1 MKNRKII
8 VAITGASG
16 AIYAVKLLERLRKL
30 PESRSGLAGP
40 PELHG
45 LPGSPE
51 LSGLHG
57 LTDSHGQARL
67 HKLPGLHG
75 LADSPGLPESPEQSG
90 LHELTGLPESP
101 GPHESH
107 RLDKSPELHGQ
118 GMQSHGQTNPSHP
131 LQEPLAEVA
140 VILTENAEEIMLYE
154 TGAGYTP
161 SGNEKLWS
169 NNDFN
174 APFASGSSTYD
185 TMIICPASMGM
196 VGRIAHGVSD
206 DLITRAADVMLKERR
221 RLILVPRETPYSLI
235 HITNM
240 KLLTETGAVICP
252 ATPSF
257 YSRPQTIDDLVMTVI
272 DRVLTLAGFT
282 IDTYRWNEQ

>member
-16 AIYAVKLLERLRKL
+16 VVYAVKLLERLRSLRAADTLRVAQPKVKAEQSNLL
-30 PESRSGLAGP
+30 PE
-40 PELHG
+40 
-45 LPGSPE
+45 
-51 LSGLHG
+51 
-57 LTDSHGQARL
+57 T
-67 HKLPGLHG
+67 
-75 LADSPGLPESPEQSG
+75 
-90 LHELTGLPESP
+90 
-101 GPHESH
+101 
-107 RLDKSPELHGQ
+107 
-118 GMQSHGQTNPSHP
+118 
-131 LQEPLAEVA
+131 LQEVA
-140 VILTENAEEIMLYE
+140 VILTGNAEDIMLYE

-169 NNDFN
+169 NKDFN
-174 APFASGSSTYD
+174 APFASGSSSYD

-235 HITNM
+235 HINNM
-240 KLLTETGAVICP
+240 KLLTEAGAIICP

-272 DRVLTLAGFT
+272 ERVLTLAGFT
-282 IDTYRWNEQ
+282 IDAYRWNEE

>member
-16 AIYAVKLLERLRKL
+16 AVYAVKLLERLRSLRAADTLRVAQPKVKAEQSNLL
-30 PESRSGLAGP
+30 PE
-40 PELHG
+40 
-45 LPGSPE
+45 
-51 LSGLHG
+51 
-57 LTDSHGQARL
+57 T
-67 HKLPGLHG
+67 
-75 LADSPGLPESPEQSG
+75 
-90 LHELTGLPESP
+90 
-101 GPHESH
+101 
-107 RLDKSPELHGQ
+107 
-118 GMQSHGQTNPSHP
+118 
-131 LQEPLAEVA
+131 LQEVA
-140 VILTENAEEIMLYE
+140 VILTGNAEDIMLYE

-169 NNDFN
+169 NKDFN
-174 APFASGSSTYD
+174 APFASGSSSYD

-235 HITNM
+235 HINNM
-240 KLLTETGAVICP
+240 KLLTEAGAIICP

-272 DRVLTLAGFT
+272 ERVLTLAGFT
-282 IDTYRWNEQ
+282 IYAYRWNEE

>member
-16 AIYAVKLLERLRKL
+16 AVYAVKLLERLRSLRAADTLRVAQPKVKAEQSNLL
-30 PESRSGLAGP
+30 PE
-40 PELHG
+40 
-45 LPGSPE
+45 
-51 LSGLHG
+51 
-57 LTDSHGQARL
+57 T
-67 HKLPGLHG
+67 
-75 LADSPGLPESPEQSG
+75 
-90 LHELTGLPESP
+90 
-101 GPHESH
+101 
-107 RLDKSPELHGQ
+107 
-118 GMQSHGQTNPSHP
+118 
-131 LQEPLAEVA
+131 LQEVA
-140 VILTENAEEIMLYE
+140 VILTGNAEDIMLYE

-169 NNDFN
+169 NKDFN
-174 APFASGSSTYD
+174 APFASGSSSYD

-206 DLITRAADVMLKERR
+206 DLITRAADMMLKERR

-235 HITNM
+235 HINNM
-240 KLLTETGAVICP
+240 KLLTEAGAIICP

-272 DRVLTLAGFT
+272 ERVLTLAGFT
-282 IDTYRWNEQ
+282 IDAYRWNEE